1 MEKEE
6 TQRKYLEFQSLNEQ
20 LKQLQNS
27 LLNLDQQLIELRKLQ
42 ESLESTKNTKV
53 DEEVLVL
60 LGAGTY
66 IKTKLNDNKKV
77 LMNVGSDKIVN
88 KDINESINLIKSQI
102 DELINVHKNMN
113 EELQNNTL
121 KLQKL
126 HQELQTSVPQ
136 S

>member
-1 MEKEE
+1 MEIEDQQK
-6 TQRKYLEFQSLNEQ
+6 KYLEFQSLNDQ

-42 ESLESTKNTKV
+42 ESLESTKNTKI
-53 DEEVLVL
+53 DEEILVL

-66 IKTKLNDNKKV
+66 IKTKLSDNKKI
-77 LMNVGSDKIVN
+77 LMNIGSDKVVDKNI
-88 KDINESINLIKSQI
+88 DESITLVKSQI
-102 DELINVHKNMN
+102 EELIKVHKNMN
-113 EELQNNTL
+113 NELQNNTL

-126 HQELQTSVPQ
+126 HQELQTSIPQ